1 MKLID
6 NMLINNQMLI
16 INICVE
22 EPPNKNKGRRVNHA
36 TDIIKSGF
44 LLVCMCGSCWGFSA
58 FHSTT
63 AIFLKMLIMFSSP
76 TF

>member
-44 LLVCMCGSCWGFSA
+44 LLVCMCGSC
-58 FHSTT
+58 
-63 AIFLKMLIMFSSP
+63 
-76 TF
+76 